1 MIRIYLILLILV
13 KAFSK
18 EEQEIKLYNEHVS
31 DVLRLKY
38 KESMAYGLFFGMTGL
53 SGNMIVLSVFYFGGI
68 SMSEQ
73 ALTIGDLSSFLLYAF
88 WVREDYL
95 FYYSK
100 IEKIFHSIFRLV
112 YLYLVC
118 FPFILN

>member
-88 WVREDYL
+88 WVCEDYL

-100 IEKIFHSIFRLV
+100 IEKISHSIFRLV